1 MNLGEIQELIGTIP
15 EELIED
21 NLMELSV
28 SVPVPDNEEE
38 DIEKA
43 VPKTEL
49 TLDNMAVG
57 FCLFMTAFN
66 FFYDMVPSTIGH
78 WN

>member
-49 TLDNMAVG
+49 TLDNTAV
-57 FCLFMTAFN
+57 FMTAFN